1 VTTGS
6 LGRAFA
12 STFGALTLVVAA
24 GCTQQAQT
32 VTLRSLEASG
42 TFSFVCLGAE
52 NGARNIDDCPDFSQ
66 TDGEYRHLI
75 TLVTQATRGE
85 VALVDLTTGDVIDD
99 EPTIPGFN
107 FLPVGAE
114 PRAIVSTPGSQATF
128 VGVKEVGK
136 EGIYALPSSCLAP
149 RRQGERMRD
158 LTMWPACSLPSEP
171 GDMVVLIDH
180 PVDGDRDPA
189 TPPAPQ
195 CEPMFPVATSEE
207 IESRECP
214 ADLSLE
220 TLLPGRR
227 FLAVTLPDRGELAII
242 DAQALLDRPPGS
254 FEPCPIQSITK
265 LQVNLPAE
273 PPQQVLPPDL
283 DLPGATRPVGF
294 PGETLDGNQPRPG
307 GLALVDDRLTGEERL
322 FVSDRG
328 APVIHVLDAKNPCAL
343 AEKEPLLP
351 MSYTNPSAA
360 VTTKRLAASPLT
372 SQQKRYLYAVED
384 SNPGGRLMFFD
395 ISLGATDRTPL
406 LRPRSALMPL
416 EDPDRITFGAP
427 VNDVTFARPDRIKA
441 DAITGSGPVGVFCDP
456 DPAKDPNLGP
466 AKFRP
471 SPELGEG
478 ARPSLLRGVFGF
490 AALSSGSVGIIDVE
504 DFDAPCRRPAS
515 VNTASTPDFRGCSN
529 DPDVGEY
536 VRDNRATVSQ
546 EISCNAVEPHRLR
559 SAFYVLNDT
568 DVSNG
573 RAPSLQAFPRLLTE
587 AGRTLPSDNSDEG
600 RKSPKMLGVNFGKK
614 PEERAQV
621 YVGATLYDRDSPEN
635 RLEIDPAKAEQHSL
649 VLDMTEPRTSPPSEG
664 FTATYEGS
672 LFPERN
678 AGRFVSVDGK
688 TSMVDADGRF
698 SLCDAGGEDEEIAA
712 IRGRSLGVA
721 EGDLRTFQDHHTDYL
736 RITSDLPAESDA
748 YWTRGGSTCGG
759 VEAGS
764 GFLNCKT
771 RFGTRK
777 AMRAEREFTIKQIS
791 AGELILEPR
800 SGNQDLGPLA
810 YCCFPELV
818 SYEVRASNT
827 WVVQAS
833 PLRAGG
839 YRHDLRTNPATQR
852 CEITTDPLRSQQR
865 GRVYEVSCARDSL
878 DCATPPTGPDADF
891 TPMNIGLAEPAT
903 DVACV
908 VQNPT
913 AIQTLGDSPCIF
925 QGLVSRFVIY
935 RGQTPS
941 VRDWTFSWGVSGGF
955 VPLAIPLATS
965 SDPNS
970 NPQTIVYS
978 RPLGGLV
985 IADGASKGLITV
997 DLGTFQSSF
1006 FF

>member
-6 LGRAFA
+6 FGRAFA
-12 STFGALTLVVAA
+12 ATFGALTLVVAA

-42 TFSFVCLGAE
+42 TFSFVCLGAD
-52 NGARNIDDCPDFSQ
+52 NGARNIDDCPDTSQ
-66 TDGEYRHLI
+66 TDGEDRHLI

-114 PRAIVSTPGSQATF
+114 PRAIASTPGSVASF
-128 VGVKEVGK
+128 VGVIEVGK

-149 RRQGERMRD
+149 RGPGERMRD
-158 LTMWPACSLPSEP
+158 LTMWPACRLPSAP
-171 GDMVVLIDH
+171 GEMVVLIDH
-180 PVDGDRDPA
+180 PVDGDGDPA
-189 TPPAPQ
+189 TPPASQ
-195 CEPMFPVATSEE
+195 CEPLFPVATSEE

-227 FLAVTLPDRGELAII
+227 FLAVTLPKLGEIAVI

-254 FEPCPIQSITK
+254 FDPCPIQAITK

-273 PPQQVLPPDL
+273 LPQQVLPPDL

-307 GLALVDDRLTGEERL
+307 GLALVDDPRTGEERL

-343 AEKEPLLP
+343 AEKDPLLP
-351 MSYTNPSAA
+351 MSYVNPSAT
-360 VTTKRLAASPLT
+360 VTTKRVAASPLT
-372 SQQKRYLYAVED
+372 TQQKRYLYAID
-384 SNPGGRLMFFD
+384 DIDPGGKLMIFD

-416 EDPDRITFGAP
+416 EEPDRITFGAP
-427 VNDVTFARPDRIKA
+427 VNDVTFALPERVKV
-441 DAITGSGPVGVFCDP
+441 DAITGSQRVGVFCDP
-456 DPAKDPNLGP
+456 DPVLDPNLPP
-466 AKFRP
+466 ARYRP
-471 SPELGEG
+471 NPELAEG

-490 AALSSGSVGIIDVE
+490 AALTSGSVGIIDVE
-504 DFDAPCRRPAS
+504 DFDAPCRRPVS
-515 VNTASTPDFRGCSN
+515 INTGSTPNFRGCSG
-529 DPDVGEY
+529 DPDIGEY
-536 VRDNRATVSQ
+536 VRDNRATVSE

-568 DVSNG
+568 DVPNG

-587 AGRTLPSDNSDEG
+587 AGRTLPSDNSEEG
-600 RKSPKMLGVNFGKK
+600 RKSPKMLGVNFGER

-621 YVGATLYDRDSPEN
+621 YVGATLYDRDSQEN
-635 RLEIDPAKAEQHSL
+635 PLEIDPTKAEQHSL
-649 VLDMTEPRTSPPSEG
+649 VLDMTEPRTSPPSEA
-664 FTATYEGS
+664 FTATYEGI

-678 AGRFVSVDGK
+678 AGRFVSANGR
-688 TSMVDADGRF
+688 TSMVDVDGRF
-698 SLCDAGGEDEEIAA
+698 SLCDEGGEDAEIAA

-721 EGDLRTFQDHHTDYL
+721 EADLPAFVSRHTDYL
-736 RITSDLPAESDA
+736 RITSDLPDESDA
-748 YWTRGGSTCGG
+748 YWSRAGSTCGG

-764 GFLNCKT
+764 GFLNCRT
-771 RFGTRK
+771 VFGTRK
-777 AMRAEREFTIKQIS
+777 AMRAEREFTVKQIS
-791 AGELILEPR
+791 AGELVLEPR
-800 SGNQDLGPLA
+800 SGDQNLSALA
-810 YCCFPELV
+810 SCCFPDLV

-827 WVVQAS
+827 WVVWS
-833 PLRAGG
+833 GG
-839 YRHDLRTNPATQR
+839 RYRHDLWTNPATQR

-878 DCATPPTGPDADF
+878 DCAEPPTGPDADF
-891 TPMNIGLAEPAT
+891 TPKSIGLADPAT

-908 VQNPT
+908 VRNPA
-913 AIQTLGDSPCIF
+913 AIKTLGDSPCIF
-925 QGLVSRFVIY
+925 KGLVSRFVIY
-935 RGQTPS
+935 RGQTES
-941 VRDWTFSWGVSGGF
+941 VRNWTFSWGVNGGF
-955 VPLAIPLATS
+955 LPLSIPLATQ

-970 NPQTIVYS
+970 NPQTIVFS
-978 RPLGGLV
+978 RPLGQLV